1 MKKPHLSILVVTTA
15 IFAAF
20 TLGLFLG
27 RNQNKNTVS
36 VSVSPDMQTT
46 PAEKA
51 TEVLPSL
58 PESEPVLFP
67 ININT
72 AEKEEFMALPG
83 IGEVLAERI
92 LAYREE
98 HGSFTAVEGLMNVEG
113 IGEKRIEEMLDLIT
127 IGG

>member
-1 MKKPHLSILVVTTA
+1 MKKQRLSILVVITA
-15 IFAAF
+15 MFAAF

-27 RNQNKNTVS
+27 RNQNQNTVS

-51 TEVLPSL
+51 TEALPS
-58 PESEPVLFP
+58 PSETEPVRFP

-72 AEKEEFMALPG
+72 AGKEEFMALPG
-83 IGEVLAERI
+83 IGDVLAERI

-113 IGEKRIEEMLDLIT
+113 IGEKRIEEILDLIT
-127 IGG
+127 VGG

>member
-51 TEVLPSL
+51 TEVLSSL